1 MADPRSAQANAL
13 LGGLQRERQRA
24 ALKVF
29 LGAAPG
35 VGKTYAMLSAAQELE
50 RRGVDVVVGVVET
63 HGRAETAALL
73 DGLEV
78 IRRRRIDYRERVLEE
93 LDLDAV
99 LARRPAVALIDELA
113 HSNAPGSRHPFRY
126 QDVAELLDAGIDV
139 YTTVNIQHLESLN
152 DVVERLTGVRVNET
166 VPDAFLDR
174 ARDIVLVDLPPRE
187 LVERLKQGKVYA
199 PELAGSALQRFF
211 TPSNLTALRELAV
224 QQVADRVDA
233 DLRQSLTAS
242 GQSIVPIRRRLLVAI
257 DGTGNSEY
265 LVRVSRKLAER
276 RGAPWTVA
284 FVDTGDVEPER
295 RQAVE
300 AVFALARRLGA
311 ETEWLR
317 GADVAD
323 TLLDFASQQA
333 VSGLVLGRTRER
345 PFARMINRTL
355 TQRLLQHGA
364 HLELTIMSTPEAR
377 KRARRSVGRWSNWRW
392 SDLAIALGGVAIA
405 LGLAAVAERTLRL
418 TDLSPIFLI
427 AVLLVAVRTRGSI
440 ALLTAVLCFFG
451 WNFFFTEP
459 RFTLNVV
466 SQRDIVNLFV
476 FLGAALLAGRLASR
490 LRRQVLNLREAN
502 ASVQALQGLG
512 RALAAAADEAAVT
525 TVAERALGRVT
536 GADARIF
543 AVERGALRLDAT
555 GDSDGLAVGD
565 RAAADWAATNG
576 QPAGLG
582 TDTLRSSA
590 WRFLP
595 LRSEERTI
603 GVVGIRP
610 RGDREFG
617 AHHAALL
624 DTMVADIADA
634 LARVRLNAA
643 LEAARVQSET
653 ETLRAA
659 LLSSVSHDLRSP
671 LASIVGAAESL
682 IAYGDAMPPEDR
694 KSLEHSILGEGQR
707 LDRYI
712 QNLLDMTRLGHGEL
726 KIERDWIS
734 PAELV
739 GAAASRVRKAFP
751 GLRLELDVAAD
762 LPLVSAHPALLEQAL
777 FNILENAARF
787 SPEDAAVRLEARPAI
802 DGRHLL
808 LRVIDRGPGIPE
820 DERQRIFDPFYSVAR
835 GDRGKGG
842 TGLGLSI
849 CQGMVGAHG
858 GRVSAQPGD
867 DGVGT
872 VIEVELPLPAR
883 EASGSG
889 MESSRAAPSR
899 HE

>member
-1 MADPRSAQANAL
+1 MPTPRSAQADAL
-13 LGGLQRERQRA
+13 LEGLQRDRQRA
-24 ALKVF
+24 SLKVF

-35 VGKTYAMLSAAQELE
+35 VGKTYAMLSAAKDLK
-50 RRGVDVVVGVVET
+50 RRGLDVVAGVVET
-63 HGRAETAALL
+63 HGRSETAALL

-78 IRRRRIDYRERVLEE
+78 LPRRRVEYRDRVIEE
-93 LDLDAV
+93 FDLDAL
-99 LARRPAVALIDELA
+99 LARRPKVALIDELA

-126 QDVAELLDAGIDV
+126 QDVSELLDAGIDV

-152 DVVERLTGVRVNET
+152 DVVERLTGVRVRET

-187 LVERLKQGKVYA
+187 LVERLQQGKVYA

-233 DLRQSLTAS
+233 DLRESLTAS
-242 GQSIVPIRRRLLVAI
+242 GQQVVPIRRRLLVAV
-257 DGTGNSEY
+257 DGSENSEY

-284 FVDTGDVEPER
+284 FIDTGDVSSER

-300 AVFALARRLGA
+300 SVFALARRLGA

-323 TLLDFASQQA
+323 TLLDFATQQA
-333 VSGLVLGRTRER
+333 VSGLVVGRTRER
-345 PFARMINRTL
+345 PFARMINQTL

-364 HLELTIMSTPEAR
+364 HLELTIMATPEAR
-377 KRARRSVGRWSNWRW
+377 KRARRSAGRWSRWHW
-392 SDLAIALGGVAIA
+392 SDLAVALAGVGSA
-405 LGLAAVAERTLRL
+405 LALAALAERWLNL

-427 AVLLVAVRTRGSI
+427 AVLLVAVRTRGSVAVI
-440 ALLTAVLCFFG
+440 TAVLCFFG

-459 RFTLNVV
+459 RYTLNVV
-466 SQRDIVNLFV
+466 AQRDVVNLVV
-476 FLGAALLAGRLASR
+476 FLGSALLAGRLASR
-490 LRRQVLNLREAN
+490 LRQQVINLREAN

-512 RALAAAADEAAVT
+512 RDLATAADEAQVR
-525 TVAERALGRVT
+525 TVGERAIARAA
-536 GADARIF
+536 GAEVLVLAVEGDSVRMDASPNSGF
-543 AVERGALRLDAT
+543 AV
-555 GDSDGLAVGD
+555 VD
-565 RAAADWAATNG
+565 RAAADWAAANG
-576 QPAGLG
+576 QAAGHG
-582 TDTLRSSA
+582 TDTLQASA
-590 WRFLP
+590 WRFIP
-595 LRSEERTI
+595 LRAKSRTL
-603 GVVGIRP
+603 GVVALKPDASR
-610 RGDREFG
+610 DHNS
-617 AHHAALL
+617 AQAALVEA
-624 DTMVADIADA
+624 MVTDIADA
-634 LARVRLNAA
+634 LARVQLNAA
-643 LEAARVQSET
+643 LETARVQSET

-671 LASIVGAAESL
+671 LASIVGSAESL
-682 IAYGDAMPPEDR
+682 IAYGDQMPPQDR
-694 KSLEHSILGEGQR
+694 RSLESSILGEGQR

-726 KIERDWIS
+726 KIERDWIA

-739 GAAASRVRKAFP
+739 GAATARLRKAFP
-751 GLRLELDVAAD
+751 STPMELDVSAD
-762 LPLVSAHPALLEQAL
+762 LPLVSAHPALLEQAI

-787 SPEDAAVRLEARPAI
+787 SPAGEPVRVEARLDDNA
-802 DGRHLL
+802 RALH
-808 LRVIDRGPGIPE
+808 LRVVDRGPGIPE

-858 GRVSAQPGD
+858 GRVTALPGP

-872 VIEVELPLPAR
+872 VIDVALPLPSRLDDA
-883 EASGSG
+883 ETPSSAS
-889 MESSRAAPSR
+889 
-899 HE
+899 

>member
-1 MADPRSAQANAL
+1 MPAARSAQADAL
-13 LGGLQRERQRA
+13 LEGLQRDRQRA
-24 ALKVF
+24 SLKVF

-35 VGKTYAMLSAAQELE
+35 VGKTYAMLSAAKDLK
-50 RRGVDVVVGVVET
+50 RRGLDVVAGVVET
-63 HGRAETAALL
+63 HGRSETAALL

-78 IRRRRIDYRERVLEE
+78 LPRRRVEYRDRVIEE
-93 LDLDAV
+93 FDLDAL
-99 LARRPAVALIDELA
+99 LARRPKVALIDELA

-126 QDVAELLDAGIDV
+126 QDVSELLDAGIDV

-152 DVVERLTGVRVNET
+152 DVVERLTGVRVRET

-187 LVERLKQGKVYA
+187 LVERLQQGKVYA

-233 DLRQSLTAS
+233 DLRESLTAS
-242 GQSIVPIRRRLLVAI
+242 GQQVVPIRRRLLVAV
-257 DGTGNSEY
+257 DGSENSEY
-265 LVRVSRKLAER
+265 HVRVSRKLAER

-284 FVDTGDVEPER
+284 FIDTGDVSSER

-300 AVFALARRLGA
+300 SVFALARRLGA

-323 TLLDFASQQA
+323 TLLDFATQQA
-333 VSGLVLGRTRER
+333 VSGLVVGRTRER
-345 PFARMINRTL
+345 PFARMINQTL

-364 HLELTIMSTPEAR
+364 HLELTIMATPEAR
-377 KRARRSVGRWSNWRW
+377 KRARRSAGRWSHWRW
-392 SDLAIALGGVAIA
+392 SDLAVALAGVGSA
-405 LGLAAVAERTLRL
+405 LALAAMAERWLDL

-427 AVLLVAVRTRGSI
+427 AVLLVAVRTRGSVAVI
-440 ALLTAVLCFFG
+440 TAVLCFLG

-459 RFTLNVV
+459 CYTLNVV
-466 SQRDIVNLFV
+466 AQRDVVNLVV
-476 FLGAALLAGRLASR
+476 FLGSALLAGRLASR
-490 LRRQVLNLREAN
+490 LRQQVINLREAN

-512 RALAAAADEAAVT
+512 RDLATAADEAQVRT
-525 TVAERALGRVT
+525 FGERAIARAASAEVLVLAVEGGSVRM
-536 GADARIF
+536 DASPSGGF
-543 AVERGALRLDAT
+543 AV
-555 GDSDGLAVGD
+555 VD
-565 RAAADWAATNG
+565 RAAADWAAANG
-576 QPAGLG
+576 QAAGHG
-582 TDTLRSSA
+582 TDTLQASA
-590 WRFLP
+590 WRFIP
-595 LRSEERTI
+595 VRAKSRTL
-603 GVVGIRP
+603 GVVALKP
-610 RGDREFG
+610 VASREHST
-617 AHHAALL
+617 AQEALIEA
-624 DTMVADIADA
+624 MVTDLADA
-634 LARVRLNAA
+634 LARVQLNAA
-643 LEAARVQSET
+643 LETARVQSET

-671 LASIVGAAESL
+671 LASIVGSAESL
-682 IAYGDAMPPEDR
+682 IAYGDQMPPQDR
-694 KSLEHSILGEGQR
+694 RSLESSILGEGQR

-726 KIERDWIS
+726 KIERDWIA

-739 GAAASRVRKAFP
+739 GAATARLRKAFP
-751 GLRLELDVAAD
+751 STPMELDVSAD
-762 LPLVSAHPALLEQAL
+762 LPLVSAHPALLEQAI

-787 SPEDAAVRLEARPAI
+787 SPTGEPVRVEARLDEDARAL
-802 DGRHLL
+802 H

-858 GRVSAQPGD
+858 GRVTALPGP

-872 VIEVELPLPAR
+872 VIDVALPLPAAR
-883 EASGSG
+883 GDTGTPSAAS
-889 MESSRAAPSR
+889 
-899 HE
+899 